1 MNPLLIGVMGY
12 ISRFCCV
19 DVKKKSLHL
28 ACERYS
34 VYLLHAHS
42 VMLCLKYILYV
53 EPYFLRCLFFFL
65 YDNALIVITEHDFIV
80 WFNEGQEIE
89 ESTALTRN
97 I

>member
-1 MNPLLIGVMGY
+1 MATKKENKTSQVNPLLIGVMGY

-53 EPYFLRCLFFFL
+53 EQYFLRCLFFF
-65 YDNALIVITEHDFIV
+65 V
-80 WFNEGQEIE
+80 
-89 ESTALTRN
+89 
-97 I
+97 

>member
-1 MNPLLIGVMGY
+1 MFEVHFVCGTIFSSM
-12 ISRFCCV
+12 
-19 DVKKKSLHL
+19 
-28 ACERYS
+28 S
-34 VYLLHAHS
+34 V
-42 VMLCLKYILYV
+42 
-53 EPYFLRCLFFFL
+53 FFL